1 VKQELWGTVVTKL
14 RDGKEV
20 VEKIQRDRSGWGWS
34 YLGSTPATLASVWR
48 GLLAVDPQNPRQD
61 LVRDALL
68 SQARPAVGFGDTFSN
83 RRGLEALADYLAR
96 PRPDLPAASLSLAE
110 AGELGVDGK
119 RKAARLSRRSE
130 QPLTGTVRGAP
141 LGVRVAYSYL
151 PAAPGS
157 EVKALRQGFV
167 VTRSWS
173 TVAEDGSVAPPV
185 EDKAGESR
193 KVKPGDVFEIHARLV
208 TDEERGWVALVVPFA
223 AGLEPLNPAL
233 AGSGPL
239 ARPSESD
246 SIQPTHA
253 QRADGEVRYYFARLP
268 RGSHSFHFRVRAASE
283 GSFVHPA
290 PWAEMMYRQEV
301 RGRGEGM
308 RVVVTGEH
316 EKG

>member
-1 VKQELWGTVVTKL
+1 
-14 RDGKEV
+14 
-20 VEKIQRDRSGWGWS
+20 
-34 YLGSTPATLASVWR
+34 
-48 GLLAVDPQNPRQD
+48 
-61 LVRDALL
+61 
-68 SQARPAVGFGDTFSN
+68 
-83 RRGLEALADYLAR
+83 
-96 PRPDLPAASLSLAE
+96 
-110 AGELGVDGK
+110 
-119 RKAARLSRRSE
+119 
-130 QPLTGTVRGAP
+130 
-141 LGVRVAYSYL
+141 
-151 PAAPGS
+151 
-157 EVKALRQGFV
+157 
-167 VTRSWS
+167 
-173 TVAEDGSVAPPV
+173 
-185 EDKAGESR
+185 
-193 KVKPGDVFEIHARLV
+193 
-208 TDEERGWVALVVPFA
+208 VALVVPFA